1 MAKQKTFP
9 AVPET
14 ADQVDP
20 EATYTVRVSEPVP
33 VGRRRLAV
41 SLAHEVSG
49 EFLKTIW
56 EKVSDVRKNAG

>member
-1 MAKQKTFP
+1 MAKTQTYP

-14 ADQVDP
+14 AGQVDP
-20 EATYTVRVSEPVP
+20 EATYIVRVSEPVP

-41 SLAHEVSG
+41 SLEHELSG